1 MNLSEWD
8 QLKPKKQMKTSKKIN
23 KKVSKEAMPPSG
35 FLEKH
40 PEAALTALQK
50 ESISAW
56 AQSLQ
61 KK

>member
-1 MNLSEWD
+1 
-8 QLKPKKQMKTSKKIN
+8 
-23 KKVSKEAMPPSG
+23 MPPSG